1 MKDIAHDVMR
11 HRIIL
16 NYEGQAEQVKSD
28 DIITEVLAKI
38 PVP

>member
-1 MKDIAHDVMR
+1 MR